1 MKKKLKSPLAFVSGI
16 CYTIVRLR
24 DTRFRNDNRQQTKKD
39 KKMKELKIGDWYY
52 MMLGYG
58 GSGSQYVNI
67 RRKTGTQTGANMFSM
82 FGGKGGGMRPLP
94 VCDVFEA
101 VAEDGVVH
109 TVSANNLAAN
119 GHIGIG
125 SLEEPKFGHVA
136 SIYRQDA
143 ELLVKTGRYTEEE
156 ITAAFPNAF
165 KDSEEEAD
173 DNPYKTE
180 PMTDKQEEILKA
192 VHATNWEK
200 AKREKEE
207 ADRKFRESVEA
218 AKKELDYIPCKGAAD
233 GKWLS
238 CGEKRRNLLAVLKH
252 EFPGV
257 KFSVRTRNG
266 STSDSVTV
274 EYEDGP
280 AKGKVEKIVNQFETT
295 KYNAY
300 EDCHEPTS
308 TAYSV
313 VCGGFDYAFVERKY
327 SKEVYKYITEWLF
340 ANVGGMDNEC
350 ASSTA
355 IRVKAK
361 TSFPNG
367 GYELDGMV
375 LDENGWHLVVKA
387 KEEPKKPTPP
397 DAPKGNGG
405 GVEVTENKEKGGIE
419 IRFPSMPSETIRN
432 YMKANGWRWTRYNGG
447 CWYNRATDE
456 NRKVAAEV
464 VAMWDKENGRASA

>member
-1 MKKKLKSPLAFVSGI
+1 
-16 CYTIVRLR
+16 
-24 DTRFRNDNRQQTKKD
+24 
-39 KKMKELKIGDWYY
+39 MKELKVGDWYY

-67 RRKTGTQTGANMFSM
+67 RRKTGNKTGARMFSL
-82 FGGKGGGMRPLP
+82 FGGKDGGMRPLP
-94 VCDVFEA
+94 ITEEFEA

-109 TVSANNLAAN
+109 IVSANNLSAN

-125 SLEEPKFGHVA
+125 TLQEPKYGHVA
-136 SIYRQDA
+136 SISREDA
-143 ELLVKTGRYTEEE
+143 RLLVETGKYTEEE
-156 ITAAFPNAF
+156 ITAAFPFAF
-165 KDSEEEAD
+165 GNYEDEAD
-173 DNPYKTE
+173 ANAGKTE

-192 VHATNWEK
+192 AYAANAEK

-207 ADRKFRESVEA
+207 ADRKFREEVERTR
-218 AKKELDYIPCKGAAD
+218 KELDYIPCKKD
-233 GKWLS
+233 GGKYLTV
-238 CGEKRRNLLAVLKH
+238 GEKRRNVLAVLKH

-280 AKGKVEKIVNQFETT
+280 AKGEVEKVVNQFEATE
-295 KYNAY
+295 YNAY
-300 EDCHEPTS
+300 EDYHAPRS
-308 TAYSV
+308 TAV
-313 VCGGFDYAFVERKY
+313 TAVCGGFDYAFVERKY

-340 ANVGGMDNEC
+340 AHVGGMDKEC
-350 ASSTA
+350 ANSTA
-355 IRVKAK
+355 IRVMAK

-375 LDENGWHLVVKA
+375 LDENGWRLIVKA
-387 KEEPKKPTPP
+387 SKPEPSPTNPTGT
-397 DAPKGNGG
+397 DGD
-405 GVEVTENKEKGGIE
+405 GVKVTENKEKGGIE
-419 IRFPSMPSETIRN
+419 IRFPAMPSDAVRD
-432 YMKANGWRWTRYNGG
+432 YMKMHLWRWSKFSK

-464 VAMWDKENGRASA
+464 VAMWEKENGRAAA

>member
-1 MKKKLKSPLAFVSGI
+1 
-16 CYTIVRLR
+16 
-24 DTRFRNDNRQQTKKD
+24 
-39 KKMKELKIGDWYY
+39 MKELKIGDWYY

-82 FGGKGGGMRPLP
+82 FSSKGGGMRPLP

-136 SIYRQDA
+136 SICREDA
-143 ELLVKTGRYTEEE
+143 RLLVETGKYTEEE
-156 ITAAFPNAF
+156 IKAEFPFAFGEYE
-165 KDSEEEAD
+165 DEAD
-173 DNPYKTE
+173 ANAGKTV

-192 VHATNWEK
+192 VHAANCEK

-207 ADRKFRESVEA
+207 ADRKFREAVERTR
-218 AKKELDYIPCKGAAD
+218 KELDYIPCKNEG
-233 GKWLS
+233 GKYLTV
-238 CGEKRRNLLAVLKH
+238 GEKRRNLLAVLKH

-280 AKGKVEKIVNQFETT
+280 AKGEVEKVVNQFETT
-295 KYNAY
+295 EYNAY
-300 EDCHEPTS
+300 EDYHAPRS
-308 TAYSV
+308 TAV
-313 VCGGFDYAFVERKY
+313 TAVCGGFDYAFVERKY
-327 SKEVYKYITEWLF
+327 SKEVYKYVTEWLF
-340 ANVGGMDNEC
+340 ANVGGMDKEC
-350 ASSTA
+350 ANSTA
-355 IRVKAK
+355 IRVMAK

-387 KEEPKKPTPP
+387 KEAPKNPPPTD

-419 IRFPSMPSETIRN
+419 IRFPSMPSEAIRN
-432 YMKANGWRWTRYNGG
+432 YMKSANWRWSRFSK

-456 NRKVAAEV
+456 NRKVAAEIV
-464 VAMWDKENGRASA
+464 EMWDKENGRAAA